1 MTLVG
6 QFITYGEKR
15 IPYRLD
21 RRTRKTLEIA
31 VEPDMSVS
39 VAAPLEATIFD
50 IEKKL
55 RKRAAWIVRQQN
67 FFQQFVPRTP
77 ERKYIGGETHL
88 YLGRQYR
95 LKVHPDLIDHVRY
108 FRGRIW
114 VNTTRSNSP
123 SHTEALVKN
132 WYKDRAKTK
141 LTDRIMACQRRFAK
155 AEEVVPKTVSIR
167 ALKQRWGSMTL
178 AGQLILNQRLVE
190 APVDAIDYVITHE
203 LCHIREPHHG
213 TAFFDYLTEV
223 MPDWKE
229 RKEHLERIMA

>member
-1 MTLVG
+1 MC
-6 QFITYGEKR
+6 IR
-15 IPYRLD
+15 D
-21 RRTRKTLEIA
+21 
-31 VEPDMSVS
+31 
-39 VAAPLEATIFD
+39 
-50 IEKKL
+50 
-55 RKRAAWIVRQQN
+55 
-67 FFQQFVPRTP
+67 
-77 ERKYIGGETHL
+77 
-88 YLGRQYR
+88 
-95 LKVHPDLIDHVRY
+95 
-108 FRGRIW
+108 
-114 VNTTRSNSP
+114 
-123 SHTEALVKN
+123 
-132 WYKDRAKTK
+132 
-141 LTDRIMACQRRFAK
+141 RFAK